1 LISAAFC
8 FHDWLFLLIKTTK
21 TTHFQKECAV
31 LDCSIST
38 ASYTLDLPLINEIT
52 NRTKNIKNRIFAIL
66 AAPAAIPPKPNIPA
80 TMARIIKVTVQRNI
94 IIVF

>member
-1 LISAAFC
+1 
-8 FHDWLFLLIKTTK
+8 LFLFTD
-21 TTHFQKECAV
+21 F
-31 LDCSIST
+31 
-38 ASYTLDLPLINEIT
+38 YTLVDLPLINEIT
-52 NRTKNIKNRIFAIL
+52 NRTKNIKNKILAIL

>member
-1 LISAAFC
+1 MF
-8 FHDWLFLLIKTTK
+8 LFTD
-21 TTHFQKECAV
+21 F
-31 LDCSIST
+31 
-38 ASYTLDLPLINEIT
+38 YTLVDLPLINEIT
-52 NRTKNIKNRIFAIL
+52 NRTKNIKNKILAIL

>member
-1 LISAAFC
+1 MCRFN
-8 FHDWLFLLIKTTK
+8 LFYIY
-21 TTHFQKECAV
+21 
-31 LDCSIST
+31 S
-38 ASYTLDLPLINEIT
+38 SYTLDLPVIKEIT
-52 NRTKNIKNRIFAIL
+52 KRTKNIKNKILAIL

>member
-1 LISAAFC
+1 MGFRLSWFYNYYRN
-8 FHDWLFLLIKTTK
+8 HK
-21 TTHFQKECAV
+21 TTHYKSQCAV
-31 LDCSIST
+31 LNLFLFTDF
-38 ASYTLDLPLINEIT
+38 YTLVDLPLINEIT
-52 NRTKNIKNRIFAIL
+52 NRTKNIKNKILAIL